1 MGSFLILSLY
11 LYLLVDISTRVTF
24 SHLQLNLSSW
34 NCPFLPTQT
43 ILPAILPTHTAGP
56 QHVHPTIPITMLY
69 WPYAL
74 GICQA
79 SSFLSILT
87 VTLLVAVASVFL
99 SPITPLP
106 LSPIHSLPYTKRKFC
121 KWISDH
127 INTPSRT
134 MQWLPIAFV
143 IKLKCLRSTYKYF
156 MDSSHAFPAS
166 SPPYPHSHSP
176 SHSVLA
182 LLNFCSNPPDLLKTL
197 CLCPALCP
205 ACLLVSVE
213 KF

>member
-1 MGSFLILSLY
+1 MLY
-11 LYLLVDISTRVTF
+11 LYLLLDSSTRVTF

-34 NCPFLPTQT
+34 NCPFSTHT
-43 ILPAILPTHTAGP
+43 ILPDILPTYTSGS

-99 SPITPLP
+99 SPITPPP
-106 LSPIHSLPYTKRKFC
+106 LTPIHSLPYTKRKFC
-121 KWISDH
+121 KWIFDH
-127 INTPSRT
+127 INTLSRT

-143 IKLKCLRSTYKYF
+143 IKLKCLRLTYKYF

-166 SPPYPHSHSP
+166 SPATLIPLPKPFCSSSTEFLFKPTRP
-176 SHSVLA
+176 SQASVPFA
-182 LLNFCSNPPDLLKTL
+182 LLSAQ
-197 CLCPALCP
+197 PA
-205 ACLLVSVE
+205 S
-213 KF
+213 